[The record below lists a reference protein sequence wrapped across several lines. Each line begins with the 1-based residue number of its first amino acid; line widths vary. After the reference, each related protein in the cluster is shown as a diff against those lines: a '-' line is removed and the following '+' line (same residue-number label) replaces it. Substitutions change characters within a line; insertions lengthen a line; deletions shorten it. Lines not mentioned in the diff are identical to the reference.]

1 MIDEIAEKQLS
12 QFQVCLPIL
21 RSLVYLDLLS
31 KDWKLNLGER
41 KHNTSFILKDVATRQ
56 SAWFVDLGTI
66 MREGV
71 FLHEP
76 LIYDELN
83 QLNQTYLRILRMGQ
97 IFLESAALDLCYFN
111 DT

>member
-1 MIDEIAEKQLS
+1 MIDEITEKQLS

-56 SAWFVDLGTI
+56 SAWFVYLGTI
-66 MREGV
+66 MREGGGGV
-71 FLHEP
+71 LHEP

-83 QLNQTYLRILRMGQ
+83 QPHTLG
-97 IFLESAALDLCYFN
+97 F
-111 DT
+111 

>member
-1 MIDEIAEKQLS
+1 MIDEITEKQLS

-56 SAWFVDLGTI
+56 SAWFVYLGTI

-83 QLNQTYLRILRMGQ
+83 QPHTLG
-97 IFLESAALDLCYFN
+97 F
-111 DT
+111 

>member
-31 KDWKLNLGER
+31 KDWKLNLGKR
-41 KHNTSFILKDVATRQ
+41 KHNTSFILKDMATRQ
-56 SAWFVDLGTI
+56 NAWFVYLGTI
-66 MREGV
+66 MRGGGGG
-71 FLHEP
+71 FLLEP

-83 QLNQTYLRILRMGQ
+83 QPHTLG
-97 IFLESAALDLCYFN
+97 F
-111 DT
+111 